1 MSDTTPSD
9 ERDVR
14 SLEPPVTGSSDQAT
28 GDEGDKPA
36 IERSPT
42 PEQRAAIE
50 ASAHDVLLEAGAG
63 SGKTG
68 VMVER
73 YTRLVVDQGVSP
85 DAVLAFT
92 FTDKAAAELRARV
105 RAELSRRA
113 AGKGAAAVRAAG
125 LLSTMGGAWITTIHG
140 FCNRVLAAHPVAAGV
155 DPGFR
160 VLDQPEAERAA
171 REAFDAALTEFLA
184 GADPA
189 REETVAAYDLEGL
202 RGVVVATHDELRSRG
217 VAEPAL
223 PDPPRVDPA
232 EAIAT
237 AIEVAGECL
246 EELKEGDAKR
256 LPLEEAIARLTQPGP
271 PPPLTE
277 LEALRPGGTAKA
289 LAPFR
294 DAIDAAIARTAEAG
308 DGGVAYQHIAALLRL
323 YTDAFEDAKARRAGI
338 DFEDLQI
345 LAARLL
351 ERAEIGQAYRGR
363 FSHLLVDEF
372 QDTNRLQLR
381 LIEALQGPKSQLVV
395 VGDELQSIYS
405 FRHAD
410 LEVFRRRREQIDAAP
425 DAELMRLSGNF
436 RSRPEVIAAVNLLGT
451 TLLGA
456 AYRPLTVGAPPSS
469 PAPRGPGPA
478 VELHLT
484 SRDGWDAEGIDL
496 EPAIDGRTPLNCL
509 AEART
514 LAARLRE
521 LHEAG
526 VERGSMVVL
535 LRAFTHLDAYEDS
548 LARAGLR
555 PYVVGGRG
563 YWSQQQVAD
572 VCALL
577 AAIAN
582 PLDDEALF
590 GALASPACAV
600 APDTLWL
607 LRAAAGR
614 RRHVWPA
621 LEALALEE
629 GADLGRRRD
638 RAVSTP
644 AGPGSD
650 RDGDQADPPS
660 AGVSDPG
667 ADGGRPDA
675 ASERLAAP
683 ERLADIPAEERR
695 LLTEFA
701 TGLVGLR
708 ARAPRL
714 SLAGLVEA
722 AVTETGY
729 DLATLLQPSG
739 ESRLANVRKLSRLA
753 AAYESREGRDLR
765 GLLDFLAA
773 RAETDTEAQAATA
786 AEGHDGVRI
795 MTVHNAKGLEFEVVA
810 VPDLAR
816 GLLSGGRRPVLALGR
831 EQPPK
836 VGLQWRRLGRASV
849 NLYDYGDLIEAGESR
864 DSEEGLRLFHVAA
877 TRARER
883 LILSGVVKPEPA
895 RELKPGAAV
904 IERIV
909 GAFDLDRPKPEAGS
923 GDEEDPSLTNSV
935 EVRSGSSSSP
945 LPDRAAAV
953 DTQPS
958 LDAEVPVPPASA
970 RPGLDEAFPASFI
983 AVHANVPSPE
993 RAAELRDLRLDAAA
1007 ERALGTGTPPLV
1019 ERKPPIVPSRPL
1031 SYTAISAFEECAYR
1045 FYMERVLGLPSAA
1058 PAASP
1063 GRVRSNG
1070 RIAAESANS
1079 AGGSAMVG
1087 AGDEGPSAREERSA
1101 RGAAVHALLEWS
1113 LVNEWSEPTTE
1124 LARRHALAAGLDL
1137 GVAEAEELLGPVRD
1151 WLGSPLRAE
1160 IAAATRVRAE
1170 VPILLSAGSTVLRG
1184 SIDLLVERD
1193 GLPPLVVDYKTDRL
1207 RGDDPAT
1214 RAAHYEV
1221 QRSIYALAAKES
1233 LGATEVE
1240 VAYVFLEHA
1249 DSPVRTV
1256 LTESDMTAGRSRI
1269 EAAVASISAG
1279 NFEPAPEPE
1288 RTWDLCRG
1296 CPAVGRLCSGPGEAD

>member
-1 MSDTTPSD
+1 VGTVSDATQAAA
-9 ERDVR
+9 
-14 SLEPPVTGSSDQAT
+14 EPAV
-28 GDEGDKPA
+28 
-36 IERSPT
+36 ERSPT

-50 ASAHDVLLEAGAG
+50 ARGRDVLLEAGAG

-73 YTRLVVDQGVSP
+73 YVRLVVDEGVSP

-113 AGKGAAAVRAAG
+113 AGESAKSVRAAA
-125 LLSTMGGAWITTIHG
+125 LLATIGGAWITTIHG

-171 REAFDAALTEFLA
+171 RDAFDTALVEFLA
-184 GADPA
+184 GGEPA

-202 RGVVVATHDELRSRG
+202 RGVVVASHDELRSRG
-217 VAEPAL
+217 IADPAL
-223 PDPPRVDPA
+223 PDPPVGDPV
-232 EAIAT
+232 EAVAT
-237 AIEVAGECL
+237 AIEAAGECL
-246 EELKEGDAKR
+246 EELKEGDGKR
-256 LPLEEAIARLTQPGP
+256 IALEDALARLTQPGP
-271 PPPLTE
+271 PPSLTE
-277 LEALRPGGTAKA
+277 LEALRPGGKAKP

-294 DAIDAAIARTAEAG
+294 EALEAAIARTAEAG
-308 DGGVAYQHIAALLRL
+308 EGGVAYRHLAELLRL
-323 YTDAFEDAKARRAGI
+323 YTAAFEAAKERRAGI
-338 DFEDLQI
+338 DFEDLLI

-410 LEVFRRRREQIDAAP
+410 LDVFRRRREQIDADP
-425 DAELMRLSGNF
+425 GAELMRLSGNF
-436 RSRPEVIAAVNLLGT
+436 RSRPEVIGAVNLFGEA
-451 TLLGA
+451 LLGGT
-456 AYRPLTVGAPPSS
+456 YRPLRVGAPPAT
-469 PAPRGPGPA
+469 PAPRGTGPA

-484 SRDGWDAEGIDL
+484 PRDGWDEDGIDL
-496 EPAIDGRTPLNCL
+496 DPAIDGRTPLNCL
-509 AEART
+509 AEARA

-521 LHEAG
+521 LHDAG
-526 VERGSMVVL
+526 VERGAMVVL

-577 AAIAN
+577 ATIAN

-629 GADLGRRRD
+629 GADLGRRPERAASTPD
-638 RAVSTP
+638 RATDPV
-644 AGPGSD
+644 AEGERPGRS
-650 RDGDQADPPS
+650 
-660 AGVSDPG
+660 
-667 ADGGRPDA
+667 
-675 ASERLAAP
+675 SEQLDAP
-683 ERLADIPAEERR
+683 ERLADIPAGERE
-695 LLTEFA
+695 LLAEFA
-701 TGLVGLR
+701 TRLVDLR

-714 SLAGLVEA
+714 GLAGLIEA

-729 DLATLLQPSG
+729 DLATLLRPAG
-739 ESRLANVRKLSRLA
+739 EARLANVRKLSRLA
-753 AAYESREGRDLR
+753 AAYEEREGRDLR

-831 EQPPK
+831 EQPPR

-849 NLYDYGDLIEAGESR
+849 NLYDYGELIEAGESR

-895 RELKPGAAV
+895 KETKPGTAV
-904 IERIV
+904 VERLV
-909 GAFDLDRPKPEAGS
+909 TAFGAPRGNVVDRFAI
-923 GDEEDPSLTNSV
+923 
-935 EVRSGSSSSP
+935 
-945 LPDRAAAV
+945 
-953 DTQPS
+953 
-958 LDAEVPVPPASA
+958 PVPAPEP
-970 RPGLDEAFPASFI
+970 RPGLDETFAPSEI
-983 AVHANVPSPE
+983 AVHLNLPSPQ
-993 RAAELRDLRLDAAA
+993 RAAELRDLHLDATAD
-1007 ERALGTGTPPLV
+1007 RPLGSGTPPLV

-1045 FYMERVLGLPSAA
+1045 FYMERVLGLPS
-1058 PAASP
+1058 
-1063 GRVRSNG
+1063 
-1070 RIAAESANS
+1070 SADS
-1079 AGGSAMVG
+1079 IKRVG
-1087 AGDEGPSAREERSA
+1087 AEGDEGPSAREERSA

-1113 LVNEWSEPTTE
+1113 QANEWREPTSD
-1124 LARRHALAAGLDL
+1124 LARRHALASALDL
-1137 GVAEAEELLGPVRD
+1137 GTAEAQELLGPVRD

-1160 IAAATRVRAE
+1160 IAAASRVRAE
-1170 VPILLSAGSTVLRG
+1170 VPILLGAGGTVLRG

-1193 GLPPLVVDYKTDRL
+1193 GAPPLVVDYKTDRL
-1207 RGDDPAT
+1207 RGEDPGA
-1214 RAAHYEV
+1214 RASHYEI
-1221 QRSIYALAAKES
+1221 QRSIYAMAAAES
-1233 LGATEVE
+1233 LGASEVE
-1240 VAYVFLEHA
+1240 VAYVFLERA
-1249 DSPVRTV
+1249 DAPVRTV
-1256 LTESDMTAGRSRI
+1256 LTAADMDAGRARI
-1269 EAAVASISAG
+1269 EAAVAAISAG
-1279 NFEPAPEPE
+1279 NFSPAPEPE

-1296 CPAVGRLCSGPGEAD
+1296 CPALGRLCSGPPDQAAEN

>member
-1 MSDTTPSD
+1 MSDVTPNECAIEQTPSGAD
-9 ERDVR
+9 APPT
-14 SLEPPVTGSSDQAT
+14 EPAAT
-28 GDEGDKPA
+28 GASTPTDASPPEPA
-36 IERSPT
+36 VERSPT

-50 ASAHDVLLEAGAG
+50 ARAHDVLLEAGAG

-73 YTRLVVDQGVSP
+73 YTRLVVDEGVSP

-113 AGKGAAAVRAAG
+113 AGTGAAAVRAAG

-171 REAFDAALTEFLA
+171 RESFDAALTEFLA
-184 GADPA
+184 GADPD

-202 RGVVVATHDELRSRG
+202 RGVIVATHDELRSRG

-223 PDPPRVDPA
+223 PDPPQADPA
-232 EAIAT
+232 EALAA

-271 PPPLTE
+271 PPPLAE

-294 DAIDAAIARTAEAG
+294 DAIDAAISRAAEAG
-308 DGGVAYQHIAALLRL
+308 DGGVAYRHIAALLRL

-436 RSRPEVIAAVNLLGT
+436 RSRPEVIAAVNLLGS

-478 VELHLT
+478 VEIHLT
-484 SRDGWDAEGIDL
+484 SRDGWDEEGIDL

-514 LAARLRE
+514 LATRLRE

-577 AAIAN
+577 ATIAN

-621 LEALALEE
+621 LEALAL
-629 GADLGRRRD
+629 
-638 RAVSTP
+638 
-644 AGPGSD
+644 AGE
-650 RDGDQADPPS
+650 A
-660 AGVSDPG
+660 
-667 ADGGRPDA
+667 
-675 ASERLAAP
+675 ELAEP
-683 ERLADIPAEERR
+683 ERLEQIPAEERA
-695 LLTEFA
+695 LLVEFA

-739 ESRLANVRKLSRLA
+739 EARLANVRKLSRLA

-773 RAETDTEAQAATA
+773 RAETDTEAQAATG

-836 VGLQWRRLGRASV
+836 VGLQWRRLGRASL
-849 NLYDYGDLIEAGESR
+849 NLYDYGDLIDAGESR

-895 RELKPGAAV
+895 RETKPGTAV

-909 GAFDLDRPKPEAGS
+909 SAFGLDRPKVGEPEPAATADAATGDAARTDTRAEVASPPNAG
-923 GDEEDPSLTNSV
+923 PT
-935 EVRSGSSSSP
+935 EVTAGEP
-945 LPDRAAAV
+945 H
-953 DTQPS
+953 
-958 LDAEVPVPPASA
+958 LDSEVPVPPAEA
-970 RPGLDEAFPASFI
+970 RPGLDETFPASFI

-993 RAAELRDLRLDAAA
+993 RAAELRNLRLDAAT
-1007 ERALGTGTPPLV
+1007 ERPLGAGTPPLV

-1058 PAASP
+1058 STD
-1063 GRVRSNG
+1063 RVRSNP
-1070 RIAAESANS
+1070 RIARISANS
-1079 AGGSAMVG
+1079 PVG
-1087 AGDEGPSAREERSA
+1087 DGDEGPSAREERSA

-1113 LVNEWSEPTTE
+1113 LVNDWSEPTAE

-1137 GVAEAEELLGPVRD
+1137 DAAGAEELLGPVRD

-1207 RGDDPAT
+1207 RGDDPAA
-1214 RAAHYEV
+1214 RADHYEV

-1240 VAYVFLEHA
+1240 VAYVFLERA

-1256 LTESDMTAGRSRI
+1256 LTEADMTAGRARI

-1279 NFEPAPEPE
+1279 NFEPAPEDG
-1288 RTWDLCRG
+1288 RGWDLCRG
-1296 CPAVGRLCSGPGEAD
+1296 CPAVGRLCSGPRQSDTPA

>member
-1 MSDTTPSD
+1 MSETTPGD
-9 ERDVR
+9 DRDVR
-14 SLEPPVTGSSDQAT
+14 SLEPVIGGSSDQAM
-28 GDEGDKPA
+28 GDAPPEPA
-36 IERSPT
+36 VERSPT

-113 AGKGAAAVRAAG
+113 AGSGAGAVRAAG

-217 VAEPAL
+217 VAEPVL
-223 PDPPRVDPA
+223 PDPPQVDPA

-271 PPPLTE
+271 PPLLTE

-308 DGGVAYQHIAALLRL
+308 GGGVAYRHIAALLRL

-436 RSRPEVIAAVNLLGT
+436 RSRPEVIAAVNLLGA

-484 SRDGWDAEGIDL
+484 SRDGWDADGIDL

-638 RAVSTP
+638 RADST
-644 AGPGSD
+644 A
-650 RDGDQADPPS
+650 
-660 AGVSDPG
+660 DPG
-667 ADGGRPDA
+667 ANGDRPDP

-714 SLAGLVEA
+714 LLAGLVEA

-753 AAYESREGRDLR
+753 AAFESREGRDLR

-849 NLYDYGDLIEAGESR
+849 NLYDYGDLIESGESR

-895 RELKPGAAV
+895 RELKPGTAV
-904 IERIV
+904 IERVV

-945 LPDRAAAV
+945 LPDRAEV
-953 DTQPS
+953 ESPS
-958 LDAEVPVPPASA
+958 VPVPPAEA
-970 RPGLDEAFPASFI
+970 RPGLDEAFPASVI

-1007 ERALGTGTPPLV
+1007 ERPLGTGTPPLV

-1045 FYMERVLGLPSAA
+1045 FYMERVLGLPSA
-1058 PAASP
+1058 SP
-1063 GRVRSNG
+1063 DRVRSNP
-1070 RIAAESANS
+1070 RIARESANS
-1079 AGGSAMVG
+1079 PAGGGGSAMVG
-1087 AGDEGPSAREERSA
+1087 ARDEGPSAREERSA

-1113 LVNEWSEPTTE
+1113 LVNDWSEPTAE

-1137 GVAEAEELLGPVRD
+1137 DAARRTSAASGSVGDAAAEELLGPVRD

-1207 RGDDPAT
+1207 HGDDPAT

-1240 VAYVFLEHA
+1240 VAYVFLERA
-1249 DSPVRTV
+1249 DSPVRIV
-1256 LTESDMTAGRSRI
+1256 LTEADMAAGRARI

-1279 NFEPAPEPE
+1279 NFEPAPADE

-1296 CPAVGRLCSGPGEAD
+1296 CPAVGRLCSGPPDAA